1 MWLQVGPEVITGVL
15 QQAEDVRQQVS
26 ALQQEAGGLAQQV
39 APALA
44 AFLAAREAPPQEDKV
59 SLCFSFHHPPFHH
72 FTSVAMPI
80 GCQKTLSSCCSLNQ
94 LVLHTQACE
103 SCVC

>member
-1 MWLQVGPEVITGVL
+1 MWLQVGPEVITGVR

-44 AFLAAREAPPQEDKV
+44 ALLAAREAPPQEDKV
-59 SLCFSFHHPPFHH
+59 AL
-72 FTSVAMPI
+72 
-80 GCQKTLSSCCSLNQ
+80 CSLFL
-94 LVLHTQACE
+94 LVLQFLLGAE
-103 SCVC
+103 KR